1 MNAVLLV
8 YTRLMLHIQDKTAG
22 TTSSGYYETSQPVS
36 VDSRALPNAP
46 NGYAPV
52 HVACPE
58 ERPRIRSASTL
69 SSEETSWLETRRKK
83 TVPAL
88 KEFFGRVDINDFDA
102 SGYIESHA
110 GNSSSLPNIGIA
122 ISGGG
127 FDAFMNGAGALK
139 AFDNRTEGA
148 TAKGQLGGLLQSAT
162 YVAALSGG
170 SWLLASVFVNN
181 FTAVSTLQENLWDF
195 TSQNVLVGPASMSA
209 VQFWGNITAQVKA
222 KEEAGFVTSS
232 PDFW

>member
-1 MNAVLLV
+1 MPHTLG
-8 YTRLMLHIQDKTAG
+8 TTAG
-22 TTSSGYYETSQPVS
+22 AIGTSGYYDTSQS
-36 VDSRALPNAP
+36 ITVDSRALPNAP

-52 HVACPE
+52 HGACPE
-58 ERPRIRSASTL
+58 DRPRIRSGSTL
-69 SSEETSWLETRRKK
+69 SSEETSWLKARREK
-83 TVPAL
+83 TIPAL
-88 KEFFGRVDINDFDA
+88 KEFFGRVDINEFDA
-102 SGYIESHA
+102 LSYIESHVS
-110 GNSSSLPNIGIA
+110 NSSSLPNIGIA

-148 TAKGQLGGLLQSAT
+148 ATKGQLGGLLQSAT
-162 YVAALSGG
+162 YVSALSGG

-195 TSQNVLVGPASMSA
+195 TSANVLVGPASMNPI
-209 VQFWGNITAQVKA
+209 QFWGNITAQVKA